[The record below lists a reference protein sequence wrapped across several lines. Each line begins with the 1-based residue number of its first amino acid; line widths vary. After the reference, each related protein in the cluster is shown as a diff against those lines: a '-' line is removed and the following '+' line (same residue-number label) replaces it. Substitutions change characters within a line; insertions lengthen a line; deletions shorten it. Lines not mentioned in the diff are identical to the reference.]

1 MRDPCFVPPEQKA
14 GTFELARR
22 GRCSTR
28 LGPPPPSTLAAVLAC
43 LSPGG
48 YVAVG
53 PHTLAGRIAL
63 PGAGTPIPSE
73 ITIAFRKYERAPAVK
88 AFLDFARRPETA
100 T

>member
-1 MRDPCFVPPEQKA
+1 MPPEQKA

-22 GRCSTR
+22 GALLRPAR
-28 LGPPPPSTLAAVLAC
+28 PAPSTLAAVLAC
-43 LSPGG
+43 VSPGG
-48 YVAVG
+48 HVAVG

-88 AFLDFARRPETA
+88 AFPDFARRPETA